1 MDVTWQRSDIHA
13 NLVLPDTVTVSWAYF
28 SCCCDLLSVLG
39 TLKCRK
45 FHPENCLA
53 SGVHFRKVYSIVISN
68 RLTSCYNLLQIVQ
81 RKVLLGFSTTF
92 CCWFFFF
99 LNTHTSLVQWFSQP
113 LHLGGRGKMTVLR
126 LASTSHQVPD
136 WPNRHSS
143 SLSQRNNISKGT
155 QLEKVLAAKP
165 NYWVPTQDPSLTS
178 TC

>member
-53 SGVHFRKVYSIVISN
+53 SGVHFRKVYSVVISN

-81 RKVLLGFSTTF
+81 SKVSLGFPTT
-92 CCWFFFF
+92 FFFF
-99 LNTHTSLVQWFSQP
+99 EYTHKSGTVVLTTLALRRQRQDDCLEISLNLASSS
-113 LHLGGRGKMTVLR
+113 R
-126 LASTSHQVPD
+126 LA
-136 WPNRHSS
+136 
-143 SLSQRNNISKGT
+143 
-155 QLEKVLAAKP
+155 
-165 NYWVPTQDPSLTS
+165 
-178 TC
+178 